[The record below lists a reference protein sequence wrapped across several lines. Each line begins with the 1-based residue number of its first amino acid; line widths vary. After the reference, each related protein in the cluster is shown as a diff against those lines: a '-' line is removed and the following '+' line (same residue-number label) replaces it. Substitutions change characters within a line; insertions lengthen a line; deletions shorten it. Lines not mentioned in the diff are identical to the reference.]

1 MQTEMDTN
9 EIMLNLSERFVI
21 FLCPC
26 NNKTT
31 INVESHVRIRLHFFS
46 VFLRKSTHTN
56 CKVPRNSN
64 IFLNN

>member
-1 MQTEMDTN
+1 MQTGMDTN

-31 INVESHVRIRLHFFS
+31 INVESHERIRLQFFFCFS
-46 VFLRKSTHTN
+46 
-56 CKVPRNSN
+56 
-64 IFLNN
+64 

>member
-31 INVESHVRIRLHFFS
+31 INVESHERIRLQFFFCFS
-46 VFLRKSTHTN
+46 
-56 CKVPRNSN
+56 
-64 IFLNN
+64 